1 MTVVFSG
8 ENPGLTLF
16 DESGSERVA
25 AASYWRSVYTEHGEG
40 NALIIWVD
48 PRKSGIGD
56 HAPHAIFADNP
67 GVAKLVTERF
77 TRHFGGFSDLGFEN
91 IEPQFARFA
100 QDSDSRWY
108 HRVMVNHGDGTIE
121 LLWWDVLDYQPVD
134 SHDRE
139 LGGTTWH
146 LTTLICPCASAE
158 IRINNHPVQGQAK
171 VTEGDN
177 GPSSSSFLAFSE
189 TWIELG

>member
-8 ENPGLTLF
+8 QNPGLTVF
-16 DESGSERVA
+16 DESGEERIA

-40 NALIIWVD
+40 NVLIIWVS
-48 PRKSGIGD
+48 PEKSGTGQ
-56 HAPHAIFADNP
+56 HAPHAIYTDNP
-67 GVAKLVTERF
+67 QVARLVTDRF

-91 IEPQFARFA
+91 MEPQHARFA

-108 HRVMVNHGDGTIE
+108 HRVMANHGDGTIE
-121 LLWWDVLDYQPVD
+121 LLWWDVLDYQPVN
-134 SHDRE
+134 SPDRE
-139 LGGTTWH
+139 LGGTKWH

-158 IRINNHPVQGQAK
+158 IRINNHAVQGKPK
-171 VTEGDN
+171 VTQGDN